1 MNKRRPIKRAECTK
15 EGAARRKP
23 EGGWAIPGGT
33 SGADS
38 FGFSCVEQGFIWSI
52 LSGRKKN
59 ICNLNIFKEK
69 VKFCFKKTKTH
80 SWQKRDP
87 LHEDCEATPQV
98 ILQGPQMVGVEYLSP
113 STQNHCDG

>member
-1 MNKRRPIKRAECTK
+1 MGEYQVEYLEQTALAFPVWNK
-15 EGAARRKP
+15 
-23 EGGWAIPGGT
+23 
-33 SGADS
+33 DS
-38 FGFSCVEQGFIWSI
+38 FGAFFLVE
-52 LSGRKKN
+52 KN

-80 SWQKRDP
+80 SWQRRDP